1 MAEEEYQIPIF
12 FINGQLD
19 SGKTRF
25 ITETIEMGQF
35 AEAKNKLLIV
45 CEEGEEEY
53 DEKMLKDN
61 GVSMVVL
68 EKEDLTEEKLKELDK
83 QYDPWIVIVEYN
95 GMWDPDTILS
105 VDMPRGW
112 EIYQIVTMIDAS
124 TFAVYLNNMKS
135 IIGNMIKCT
144 ELVIFN
150 RCSEEQDLPM
160 FRRNLKALNSNVQM
174 MFEHKDGRMIE
185 LGKDIPPYD
194 LNAPIID
201 ITDDDYGI
209 WYMDC
214 QDEPQKYA
222 GKTVKFLA
230 QVCQTNRAG
239 KNSFVPGRFAMTCC
253 VQDIQFVGFPCS
265 YDGCKALEQ
274 RAWVKVTAKVGYK
287 FHNIYRGKGP
297 VLTALS
303 VEPAEKPLNDV
314 VTFS

>member
-1 MAEEEYQIPIF
+1 MDKLEVPVYLITGFLE
-12 FINGQLD
+12 
-19 SGKTRF
+19 SGKTSF
-25 ITETIEMGQF
+25 LQEIFESGEF
-35 AEAKNKLLIV
+35 ADGERGLLIS
-45 CEEGEEEY
+45 CEEGEVEL
-53 DEKMLKDN
+53 DEKATLACKIDT
-61 GVSMVVL
+61 VTLDEEEELTADFL
-68 EKEDLTEEKLKELDK
+68 ENCKNVYKPKR
-83 QYDPWIVIVEYN
+83 VFVEYN

-214 QDEPQKYA
+214 QDEPQKYT

-265 YDGCKALEQ
+265 YDGYKALEQ
-274 RAWVKVTAKVGYK
+274 RAWVRVTAKVGYK

-297 VLTALS
+297 VLTAIS